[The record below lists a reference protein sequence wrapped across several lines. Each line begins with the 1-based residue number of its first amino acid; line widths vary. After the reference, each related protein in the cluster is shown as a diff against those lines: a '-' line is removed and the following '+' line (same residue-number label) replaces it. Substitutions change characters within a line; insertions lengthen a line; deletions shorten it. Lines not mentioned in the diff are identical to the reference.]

1 MRRALEVQDWPI
13 ASYIDSDINDAI
25 VVRIESLMLL
35 ANCNLL
41 EVLYDP
47 IGPARERLGEIGREH
62 GPTPW
67 LTAQQRNGTR
77 QGRTMLH

>member
-47 IGPARERLGEIGREH
+47 IGPARERDWER
-62 GPTPW
+62 
-67 LTAQQRNGTR
+67 
-77 QGRTMLH
+77 